1 MENSPSNR
9 LAWSVPETCLSL
21 EDARRILAP
30 LELCPEA
37 FDPSGPPATD
47 AGWIALHPAGFGGLS
62 RLNEAWERLGKPGLI
77 VVDSAAEETQA
88 LRLGLP
94 PSLDLC
100 RSDALPEQ
108 LAGRLQRLRKGS
120 AAGQDYCPVA
130 LGQRAPDK
138 LVHSRAYL
146 DARLAREFDSAR
158 KHCRSFTLAWIA
170 LAQLPKVGER
180 HGEAAEFQLVR
191 AFSQIVF
198 GNIRVTD
205 WLARYSRDE
214 FCLAMPDTWLEEG
227 RGVAQRI
234 QAALAAPR
242 LEIDGLGHLA
252 PSAAIGVAEL
262 TDDEQGHE
270 DLIQKAS
277 EAALLE
283 SLAARAGK

>member
-1 MENSPSNR
+1 MENSCSNR
-9 LAWSVPETCLSL
+9 LAWSVPATCLPL
-21 EDARRILAP
+21 EDAQRILAP
-30 LELCPEA
+30 LELSPEPL
-37 FDPSGPPATD
+37 DPSGPLATE
-47 AGWIALHPAGFGGLS
+47 AGWMVLHPAGFGDLPQLS
-62 RLNEAWERLGKPGLI
+62 QAWERLGKPGLI

-100 RSDALPEQ
+100 RADMLPEQ
-108 LAGRLQRLRKGS
+108 LADRLQRLRKGS
-120 AAGQDYCPVA
+120 AAGQEYCPVA

-146 DARLAREFDSAR
+146 DARLAREFASAR
-158 KHCRSFTLAWIA
+158 KHCRSLSLAWIA
-170 LAQLPKVGER
+170 LAHLPRVGER
-180 HGEAAEFQLVR
+180 QGETAEFQLVR

-227 RGVAQRI
+227 RGVALRI
-234 QAALAAPR
+234 QAALASAR
-242 LEIDGLGHLA
+242 LEINGLGGFA

-262 TDDEQGHE
+262 TDHEQSYE

-283 SLAARAGK
+283 SLAARAGT